1 VGESEEGKKDKTTPD
16 VGGKSLSEKS
26 QSTCTS
32 KNPFEK
38 SSSKQTTYFVL
49 LFKDKR
55 TGKNGPGVS
64 SSSSG
69 VTFLSSVSSTDF
81 DVS

>member
-1 VGESEEGKKDKTTPD
+1 MLSKLNKCGKGCVGESEEGKKDKTTPD

-38 SSSKQTTYFVL
+38 SSSKQTAYFVL
-49 LFKDKR
+49 LFKDKSLL
-55 TGKNGPGVS
+55 TYFCFQNQI
-64 SSSSG
+64 
-69 VTFLSSVSSTDF
+69 LSH
-81 DVS
+81 